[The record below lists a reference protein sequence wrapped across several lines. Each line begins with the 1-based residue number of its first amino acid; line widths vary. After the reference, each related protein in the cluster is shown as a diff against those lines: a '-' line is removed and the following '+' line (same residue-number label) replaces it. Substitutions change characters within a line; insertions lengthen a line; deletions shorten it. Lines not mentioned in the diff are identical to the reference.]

1 MNTTSYYSL
10 WAGMFILC
18 AGLGFI
24 PEPTGFGKFCLVIL
38 SIGFF
43 APPAFLLKD
52 AKNRG
57 DHFHI
62 RTVRNLAFASLML
75 TLILIIANFMTLS
88 ASDGVGNLL
97 YVLLA
102 IVSAPM
108 ICAQYW
114 VLSLFLWA
122 CLMLWA
128 NSLLKTK
135 K

>member
-24 PEPTGFGKFCLVIL
+24 PEPAGFGKFCLVIL

-57 DHFHI
+57 NHFHI